1 MTPRAAGSCSIGAP
15 LGMAGF
21 WPNQPLTAGPET
33 PTRLASSI
41 WSIPD
46 SRNASWNRR
55 RKASGEDGPGPPL
68 DGFGKV
74 SKLAEV
80 LGWLL
85 TKDVA
90 MTAPDVQE
98 QEAPRRPIC
107 LQFMADLGMDE
118 WVNRRARELDKSRS
132 EFLYEI
138 VASAKA
144 QDEAA

>member
-1 MTPRAAGSCSIGAP
+1 
-15 LGMAGF
+15 
-21 WPNQPLTAGPET
+21 
-33 PTRLASSI
+33 
-41 WSIPD
+41 
-46 SRNASWNRR
+46 
-55 RKASGEDGPGPPL
+55 
-68 DGFGKV
+68 
-74 SKLAEV
+74 
-80 LGWLL
+80 
-85 TKDVA
+85 